1 MAAADEEDEDGEGEE
16 GATAPASG
24 GPLAILAKLKA
35 NPIMLIGAGVAVLLV
50 LGGGVFAFLGMGKPA
65 PEGEEHKVAKPAV
78 FFNLPDITVNLNTA
92 DKRAAFM
99 KLSIALELGDKT
111 TDHEIEPF
119 MPRILDAFQVYLREV
134 RPTDLEGSAGMF
146 RLKEELERRIN
157 IAVYPARVEAVLFKQ
172 ILVQ

>member
-1 MAAADEEDEDGEGEE
+1 MAAADEEEEEAEGGSAE
-16 GATAPASG
+16 PAKG

-35 NPIMLIGAGVAVLLV
+35 NPIMLGGIGVAVLL
-50 LGGGVFAFLGMGKPA
+50 LIGGGAYAFLGMGKHTAEEEVAHA
-65 PEGEEHKVAKPAV
+65 PKPAV

-92 DKRAAFM
+92 DKRSSFM
-99 KLSIALELGDKT
+99 KLSIALELGEKT

-157 IAVYPARVEAVLFKQ
+157 IAIYPARVEAVLFKQ

>member
-1 MAAADEEDEDGEGEE
+1 MAAADEEAEAEE
-16 GATAPASG
+16 GSAPPAGG

-35 NPIMLIGAGVAVLLV
+35 NKLLLIGVGVALLLV
-50 LGGGVFAFLGMGKPA
+50 LGGGAYAFLTMGKPQA
-65 PEGEEHKVAKPAV
+65 EEEAHPAKPAV

-99 KLSIALELGDKT
+99 KLSIALELGEKT

-157 IAVYPARVEAVLFKQ
+157 IAIYPARVEAVLFKQ